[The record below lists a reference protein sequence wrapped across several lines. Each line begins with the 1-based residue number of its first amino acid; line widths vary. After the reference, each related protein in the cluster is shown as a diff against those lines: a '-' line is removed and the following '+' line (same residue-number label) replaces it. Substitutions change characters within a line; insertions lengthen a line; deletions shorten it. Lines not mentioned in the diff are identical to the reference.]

1 MYVCE
6 ACNYFINLSVAL
18 PSHLVKRRN
27 FCGNCGRVCSS
38 FTITF
43 CKTNFGINVQNSM
56 NFTIVIQI
64 EYCVRFYRLMLHR
77 SADFTNV
84 TCIYLYDLDH

>member
-43 CKTNFGINVQNSM
+43 CKISMKAIN
-56 NFTIVIQI
+56 
-64 EYCVRFYRLMLHR
+64 
-77 SADFTNV
+77 
-84 TCIYLYDLDH
+84 